1 MALVIEQPTAAF
13 DLSQI
18 KKGDLVWGKHF
29 TWDEGK
35 AGFVTAATKEQL
47 IVQFHPGIGNV
58 TNHFIVPVAEAIEGQ
73 WQIRYSSDMTDV
85 QEYGFEADEE
95 EQETEGSEV
104 EEDESSGAD
113 L

>member
-18 KKGDLVWGKHF
+18 KRGDLVWGKHF

-47 IVQFHPGIGNV
+47 IVQYHPGIGNV
-58 TNHFIVPVAEAIEGQ
+58 TNHFIVPVAEAVEGQ
-73 WQIRYSSDMTDV
+73 WQLRYSSDMTEV
-85 QEYGFEADEE
+85 YEYGFDDEE
-95 EQETEGSEV
+95 EQDSEESEET
-104 EEDESSGAD
+104 EDESSGAD
-113 L
+113 I

>member
-18 KKGDLVWGKHF
+18 KRGDLVWGKHF

-47 IVQFHPGIGNV
+47 IVQYHPGIGNV
-58 TNHFIVPVAEAIEGQ
+58 TNHFIVPVAEAVEGQ
-73 WQIRYSSDMTDV
+73 WQLRYSSDMTEV
-85 QEYGFEADEE
+85 YEYGFDDEE
-95 EQETEGSEV
+95 EQDSEEREET
-104 EEDESSGAD
+104 EDESSGAD
-113 L
+113 I

>member
-29 TWDEGK
+29 TWDEGQ

-73 WQIRYSSDMTDV
+73 WQIRYSSDMIDV